1 MSTKKRLSGPEARAR
16 ILEAAAR
23 AFRQHGLGATVDQIS
38 TEAGYSTSALYKH
51 FANRDAILQALAVE
65 VRSRMKQVYTEEPP
79 IPLRFEDRLRWVMS
93 RLTNFVLEDPDFF
106 FAVHSA
112 SPGLRSVGPP
122 DQDELLNQHI
132 SYFTRVMQ
140 QGIDEEVLSPT
151 HTAESL
157 ALVFTG
163 ILDAL
168 GTRWGRNQTPAPEP
182 IGEQALDIFMNGAR
196 QKDS

>member
-23 AFRQHGLGATVDQIS
+23 VFREHGLGATVDQIS

-51 FANRDAILQALAVE
+51 FANRDAILQALAME

-79 IPLRFEDRLRWVMS
+79 IPLKFEDRLRWVMS

-106 FAVHSA
+106 FAVHAA
-112 SPGLRSVGPP
+112 SPGLRGVGS

-140 QGIDEEVLSPT
+140 QGIDEEVLSPN
-151 HTAESL
+151 HTAENL

-168 GTRWGRNQTPAPEP
+168 GTRWGRNQALPHEP
-182 IGEQALDIFMNGAR
+182 VSEEALDIFMNGAR
-196 QKDS
+196 RRDS